1 MIPNEYHKLVATQIM
16 SCDIERLDAAIREE
30 TGHGL
35 ITYIKSNLPKAKRGN
50 LKFRNFNLIRF
61 ARKDFAEYIGKIPAH
76 DGCPIQIYKIECERT
91 ADGRGTA
98 LVLRDGDY
106 LFDVHAPSYRKI
118 HQLAISA
125 LHSYIGDKS
134 RRNRKAH
141 KAKTGGGRSLKSSIL
156 VLVLEHSPKH

>member
-35 ITYIKSNLPKAKRGN
+35 ISYIKNNLPKKRGSN

-61 ARKDFAEYIGKIPAH
+61 GRKDFVEYMGKIPSH
-76 DGCPIQIYKIECERT
+76 DGCPTQIYKITCMRT
-91 ADGRGTA
+91 VQGHGRA
-98 LVLRDGDY
+98 IVIRNDDF
-106 LFDVHAPSYRKI
+106 LFDVHARSYRKI
-118 HQLAISA
+118 HTLAISA

-141 KAKTGGGRSLKSSIL
+141 KAKNGGGCG
-156 VLVLEHSPKH
+156 V

>member
-35 ITYIKSNLPKAKRGN
+35 ITYIKSNLPKAKRSN

-76 DGCPIQIYKIECERT
+76 DGCPTQIYKIECWRSP
-91 ADGRGTA
+91 DGRGTA
-98 LVLRDGDY
+98 VVKRNDDY
-106 LFDVHAPSYRKI
+106 LFDVHAKSYRKI

-125 LHSYIGDKS
+125 LHSYIADCR
-134 RRNRKAH
+134 RRNRQAH
-141 KAKTGGGRSLKSSIL
+141 KAKTGGGGG
-156 VLVLEHSPKH
+156 V